1 MFQSP
6 TLEGLVDELKKLPG
20 IGRKSA
26 ARIAFHLLRA
36 PREDAEALAR
46 RILDLKTR
54 VRTCSLC
61 GNYTEEETCAICRD
75 PRRDGS
81 LLCVVEQP
89 SDVALLESTGSYRG
103 VYHVLHGVLSP
114 LEGMRPEGLRIRE
127 LVERAASGAV
137 KEIILATN
145 PTVEGDAT
153 AFYIQNAVR
162 DLPLL
167 VTRIA
172 RGVPVGGEIEFADQV
187 TLTRALEG
195 RRALE

>member
-36 PREDAEALAR
+36 PREEAEALAR
-46 RILDLKTR
+46 RILDLKMR

-75 PRRDGS
+75 PRRDGT

-103 VYHVLHGVLSP
+103 IYHVLHGVLSP

-127 LVERAASGAV
+127 LVERASSGAV

-162 DLPLL
+162 DLPVL

-187 TLTRALEG
+187 TLARALEG